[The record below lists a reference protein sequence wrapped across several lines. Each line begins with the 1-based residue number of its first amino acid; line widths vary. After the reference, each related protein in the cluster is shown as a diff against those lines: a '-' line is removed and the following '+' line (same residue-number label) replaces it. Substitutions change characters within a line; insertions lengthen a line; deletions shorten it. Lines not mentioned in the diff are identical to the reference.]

1 MRALRQVGAITL
13 MNLKSLP
20 QRIGASLVI
29 VIGLGGVVG
38 VLVAMLS
45 MSAGLEATLSATG
58 RADRVV
64 VLRGGANAELS
75 SSLDRASAT
84 LVRQDPAVARDAEGM
99 PLASGELIVIAEVPR
114 RGAAGGSTS
123 GANVSVRGVEP
134 MGFTLRPELTI
145 LEGRRFRPGLR
156 ELIVGQGAAGQFAG
170 LEVGETLRFRGSTWT
185 IVGVFATGDAHDSEL
200 WADAETAQSAFGR
213 ASYSSLLV
221 QLTSIDAFDAMKAR
235 LTDDPQLSVD
245 VLREPDYF
253 GAQSAGLTSQI
264 GLVTG
269 FVTVIMAFGALFGAL
284 NTMYAAVSARTR
296 EIGTLRAL
304 GFGWAPVVA
313 SVMAEAMALSGLG
326 GLLGAGLAWALF
338 NGYSVSTLGAGFTQV
353 AFNFA
358 VGPGLVAQGLV
369 GALAIGFIGGL
380 LPALRAARIPVTE
393 ALRG

>member
-20 QRIGASLVI
+20 QRVGASLVI
-29 VIGLGGVVG
+29 VIGLAGVVG

-75 SSLDRASAT
+75 SVLDRASAT
-84 LVRQDPAVARDAEGM
+84 LVRQDPAVARDADGV

-114 RGAAGGSTS
+114 RGAGGGS

-134 MGFTLRPELTI
+134 MGFTLRPELEI

-156 ELIVGQGAAGQFAG
+156 ELMVGQGAAGQFAG
-170 LEVGETLRFRGSTWT
+170 LEVGETLRFRGSSWT

-213 ASYSSLLV
+213 PSYSSLLV
-221 QLTSIDAFDAMKAR
+221 QLTSVDAFDAMKAR
-235 LTDDPQLSVD
+235 LTTDPQLSVD

-253 GAQSAGLTSQI
+253 GAQSAGLSSQI
-264 GLVTG
+264 GYVTG
-269 FVTVIMAFGALFGAL
+269 FVTAIMAVGALFGAL

-326 GLLGAGLAWALF
+326 GLLGAGIAWALF

-358 VGPGLVAQGLV
+358 VGPGLVAQGLL
-369 GALAIGFIGGL
+369 GALAIGFVGGL